1 MPLIHL
7 GNKIRQYKQLAVLQQ
22 RRLNRSADPISA
34 SQREQHRTALLRV
47 ADILKQNWALLLFER
62 RFLQNYRTYT
72 EYLTKAEVVD
82 KLLAALVA
90 YEKCLTHQAADTNG
104 VRYDLTD
111 FERSLDRAISTVHD
125 AGKTVHYEAVGIPKT
140 SWACVQEYQG
150 WKANRR
156 DLMNPSIGKLRITQ
170 SEVPEFGNLM
180 DGRFTVT
187 FSDEMGE
194 DAEELP
200 LGGTLPEKLMET
212 FDKTYRHAADMSVE
226 MLPPDLGLEEEAAVP
241 VVVPQGRKKRTKKKY
256 QKMVHFELKRVEE
269 VIDEIKT
276 EAEDT
281 IDAVAVAVEVAPVAP
296 IRDPSFHIALRRRN
310 AMGRTA

>member
-1 MPLIHL
+1 M
-7 GNKIRQYKQLAVLQQ
+7 
-22 RRLNRSADPISA
+22 
-34 SQREQHRTALLRV
+34 
-47 ADILKQNWALLLFER
+47 
-62 RFLQNYRTYT
+62 
-72 EYLTKAEVVD
+72 VD
-82 KLLAALVA
+82 KFLAALVA

-104 VRYDLTD
+104 VRYDLAD
-111 FERSLDRAISTVHD
+111 FERSLGSAISTVHD
-125 AGKTVHYEAVGIPKT
+125 AGKAVYYEAVGIPKA

-187 FSDEMGE
+187 FSDEAGE

-200 LGGTLPEKLMET
+200 LGDTLPEKLMET
-212 FDKTYRHAADMSVE
+212 FDKTYRHAADMSAE
-226 MLPPDLGLEEEAAVP
+226 MLPPDLGLEEEAVVP
-241 VVVPQGRKKRTKKKY
+241 VAVPQGRKKKSKKNK
-256 QKMVHFELKRVEE
+256 QKRVHFELKRIEK

-281 IDAVAVAVEVAPVAP
+281 TDAVAVAVEVAPVAP
-296 IRDPSFHIALRRRN
+296 KRGASFGYALRNRKPT
-310 AMGRTA
+310 GRTG